1 MSVAL
6 CRLGTGFVAELLRH
20 GLGDT
25 LFHNGSL
32 GLSATSMA
40 GVGKGFNREPGGT
53 LNSMTTGGTSYYY
66 LTDALGSV
74 VAQTDESGTKV
85 SSYGYSPR
93 GVQRG
98 TTSEQVTQP
107 CTGSQ
112 AATRTPRASTTSPPA
127 TTTRTSAASPAPTR
141 PARRRIPTSTPAATP
156 SSASTHSARSAS
168 AASGTR
174 SASARSSRRLHRG
187 HRGGRDS
194 HSCHD
199 RRRRHH
205 RTVQSR
211 RGWQPWCSQLSARR
225 RGRDDERA
233 RRASSLAGRPVGSDL
248 HGRLHRDRGSAAR
261 LLAFQGTLDGPC
273 P

>member
-74 VAQTDESGTKV
+74 VPHTDESGTKV
-85 SSYGYSPR
+85 SSCGYSPR

-107 CTGSQ
+107 YRFAGGYQ
-112 AATRTPRASTTSPPA
+112 DPPRASTTSPPA
-127 TTTRTSAASPAPTR
+127 TTTPTSAATPAPTR
-141 PARRRIPTSTPAATP
+141 PARRRT
-156 SSASTHSARSAS
+156 
-168 AASGTR
+168 
-174 SASARSSRRLHRG
+174 
-187 HRGGRDS
+187 
-194 HSCHD
+194 
-199 RRRRHH
+199 
-205 RTVQSR
+205 
-211 RGWQPWCSQLSARR
+211 
-225 RGRDDERA
+225 
-233 RRASSLAGRPVGSDL
+233 
-248 HGRLHRDRGSAAR
+248 
-261 LLAFQGTLDGPC
+261 
-273 P
+273 